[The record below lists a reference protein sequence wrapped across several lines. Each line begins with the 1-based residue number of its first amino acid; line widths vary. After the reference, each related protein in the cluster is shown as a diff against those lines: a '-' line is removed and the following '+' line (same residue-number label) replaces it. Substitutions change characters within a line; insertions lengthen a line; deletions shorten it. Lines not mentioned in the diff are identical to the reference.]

1 RFRSARDSSTM
12 TLLRDTN
19 GLPFPFSDARRAYVT
34 AYYSQVYATPMFDAS
49 ACHSFLSSLPIPRLS
64 SEACSSLLA
73 PFSAGELSTVLRQL
87 PLRRAPG
94 PDGLPYEWY
103 QTFAEDLIP
112 ILLPLF
118 NSILSGASPPPSW
131 SKTLI
136 SLIPK
141 PGRDLSSLANWC
153 PITLSNCD
161 VKIFSYM
168 LTSRLTHFMPDLIAP
183 N

>member
-1 RFRSARDSSTM
+1 
-12 TLLRDTN
+12 
-19 GLPFPFSDARRAYVT
+19 
-34 AYYSQVYATPMFDAS
+34 S
-49 ACHSFLSSLPIPRLS
+49 ACNSFLSSLPLPRLS
-64 SEACSSLLA
+64 SEACSVLLS
-73 PFSAGELSTVLRQL
+73 PFSAEELSAVLRQL
-87 PLRRAPG
+87 PPRRAPG

-118 NSILSGASPPPSW
+118 NSILSGASPPRSW

-141 PGRDLSSLANWC
+141 PGRDLSSLANWR

-161 VKIFSYM
+161 VKIFSRL
-168 LTSRLTHFMPDLIAP
+168 LTSRLALFMPDLIAP
-183 N
+183 NQAGFIKGRQTADIAQLLRSIMSYASSNPTTDAIVFLDQGKGLRSRLL